1 MSPAA
6 AAPDDSSTPLIF
18 LIAGEPSGDGLGS
31 KLMAGLKR
39 LAPGRVRFAGI
50 GGERMVGEGL
60 TSLFPMEDLAVM
72 GVAEVL
78 PRLPLLMRRL
88 DETVRAIESARPA
101 AIVTIDAPAFC
112 LRVARR
118 IAKLKIP
125 VIHYVAPQLWAW
137 RPGRARKLSRTIDHL
152 LVILP
157 FEPEFFAPYGLASTY
172 VGHPALE
179 ESAIKGDGSAFRLRE
194 GIPAEAPV
202 VAVLPGSRAGE
213 VRRLLPVFAA
223 AVQVLAQRFPALQV
237 VIPVV
242 ATTEP
247 TVREAAAGWPVPV
260 HIVRSPVE
268 KQAAFAATQA
278 AMTSSG
284 TATLELALADVP
296 MVVTYRVHPL
306 TASLARR
313 LLKVSHVALPN
324 LVLGRLCVPELLQK
338 ECRPERIADEVGRL
352 LADPAAAA
360 AQHQGLAEVAAR
372 LSMDGEVPSTRAAR
386 VVLKAIGLSATERA
400 A

>member
-6 AAPDDSSTPLIF
+6 GAGAESAAPLVF
-18 LIAGEPSGDGLGS
+18 LIAGEPSGDGLGA
-31 KLMAGLKR
+31 KLMAALKR
-39 LAPGRVRFAGI
+39 LGAGRVRFAGI
-50 GGERMVGEGL
+50 GGERMAAEGL
-60 TSLFPMEDLAVM
+60 DSLFPMDDLAVM

-88 DETVRAIESARPA
+88 DETVAAIGRLQPA
-101 AIVTIDAPAFC
+101 AVVTIDAPAFC

-118 IAKLKIP
+118 IRTRRIP

-137 RPGRARKLSRTIDHL
+137 RPGRARKLAQAIDRL

-157 FEPEFFAPYGLASTY
+157 FEPAFFAPFGLACTY

-179 ESAIKGDGSAFRLRE
+179 DSVVTGDGPAFRARE
-194 GIPAEAPV
+194 GIPADAPV

-223 AVQVLAQRFPALQV
+223 AVKPLAARFPSLHAVL
-237 VIPVV
+237 PVV
-242 ATTEP
+242 GTTESA
-247 TVREAAAGWPVPV
+247 VREAVAAWPVPV
-260 HIVRSPVE
+260 HVVRGPVE
-268 KQAAFAATQA
+268 KQAAYAAAQA

-284 TATLELALADVP
+284 TATLELALAAVP
-296 MVVTYRVHPL
+296 MVVAYRVHPL

-313 LLKVSHVALPN
+313 LLRVSHVALPN
-324 LVLGRLCVPELLQK
+324 LVLDRLCVPELLQND
-338 ECRPERIADEVGRL
+338 CRPERIAEEVGRL

-360 AQHQGLAEVAAR
+360 AQRQALAEIARR
-372 LSMDGEVPSTRAAR
+372 LSVDGEPPSARAAR
-386 VVLKAIGLSATERA
+386 VVLDAIGVSATERA